1 MNVSSAFQDFQT
13 TVNASDEQVADAR
26 ERRNLFNAAF
36 GGEQDVDKVIPSG
49 SLARGTQK
57 DPIHD
62 VDTIIVF
69 KAEEH
74 PEWGSPGSSA
84 EDALNHTQQRVNA
97 LLGGNGTHE
106 AGRVRYT
113 RWRNHAVKCWLDPT
127 DDPDA
132 FTVDAMPALKRN
144 GHLLVPE
151 AVSEKW
157 IECDPEYLIAAVKQ
171 QHSTWNKFA
180 GSVRMV
186 KAWAAEQQGVK
197 IKSLVMEVLALD
209 LMPLGKTQ
217 PVAIKEFFVK
227 AAALVEAGLPIDDP
241 ADLCGP
247 IQPDLDY
254 ALFAD
259 RLRSAADDAGAAI
272 AAQVNNNEA
281 KAIKLWGDVFGSSF
295 PSPPASA
302 GTETV
307 AAPRTVKDNP
317 QG

>member
-1 MNVSSAFQDFQT
+1 
-13 TVNASDEQVADAR
+13 
-26 ERRNLFNAAF
+26 
-36 GGEQDVDKVIPSG
+36 
-49 SLARGTQK
+49 
-57 DPIHD
+57 
-62 VDTIIVF
+62 
-69 KAEEH
+69 
-74 PEWGSPGSSA
+74 
-84 EDALNHTQQRVNA
+84 
-97 LLGGNGTHE
+97 
-106 AGRVRYT
+106 VRYT
-113 RWRNHAVKCWLDPT
+113 RWRNHAVKCWLDPK

-132 FTVDAMPALKRN
+132 FTVDAMPALRRD
-144 GHLLVPE
+144 GALLVPE
-151 AVSEKW
+151 AVSRKW
-157 IECDPEYLIAAVKQ
+157 ILCDPEYLIAEVAKK
-171 QHSTWNKFA
+171 HTTWNKFA
-180 GSVRMV
+180 GSVRML

-209 LMPLGKTQ
+209 VMPLGKTQ

-227 AAALVEAGLPIDDP
+227 AAAHVEAGLPIDDP

-247 IQPDLDY
+247 IQADLDY
-254 ALFAD
+254 TLFAD